1 MVAES
6 QQSSSSSINRGAR
19 WSLNGMTAL
28 VTGGTRGI
36 GHAIV
41 NDLAAFGAAVHTC
54 SRNQT
59 ELNKCLQEW
68 QSQGFEVTGSVCDV
82 SSPPQR
88 EKLIQEAAST
98 FNGKLNI
105 YVNHCPIVVKN
116 KVYGWGSK
124 PFRILNGW
132 FQDRRFFEV
141 VKEAWKKQDVVRWET

>member
-36 GHAIV
+36 GFSSFSPSQSILYNCYSFCFTMILLSFQTVLCYRHAIV

-105 YVNHCPIVVKN
+105 YVSMF
-116 KVYGWGSK
+116 YS
-124 PFRILNGW
+124 
-132 FQDRRFFEV
+132 
-141 VKEAWKKQDVVRWET
+141 